1 MTINRG
7 EPRRLLADHH
17 ADVLQRRTHVQT
29 TGGRQP
35 PLGQLEADL
44 KEAVVLMDSNSRKA
58 AGLAVKACLEFVY
71 AHPHL
76 TAQSLSRPL
85 FDLLAALNDLDQ
97 GIRSAMLEPAL
108 FGNRPPERAVRQQAK
123 AYACFCVDQ
132 LKGIGVDVASAC
144 KAASRV
150 WEQCHC
156 SFGGRAGTPPWKTIK
171 DWRYRTSKLRG
182 DNTQRVV
189 LETVRREAAQGMAA
203 GPWSKDEIL
212 DQLDR
217 NLRSLGKS
225 ALE

>member
-1 MTINRG
+1 MSG
-7 EPRRLLADHH
+7 RLKVGSLPLAK
-17 ADVLQRRTHVQT
+17 
-29 TGGRQP
+29 
-35 PLGQLEADL
+35 LEADL
-44 KEAVVLMDSNSRKA
+44 KEAVVFMESNSRRA
-58 AGLAVKACLEFVY
+58 AELAVKACLGFVY

-76 TAQSLSRPL
+76 AAQGLTRPL
-85 FDLLAALNDLDQ
+85 FDPLAALDDLDK
-97 GIRSAMLEPAL
+97 GIRPAMFKPAL
-108 FGNRPPERAVRQQAK
+108 FGNRPPERAVGQQAK

-150 WEQCHC
+150 WERRHG
-156 SFGGRAGTPPWKTIK
+156 SLGGVGTPSWKRIK

-182 DNTQRVV
+182 DNTQRLV
-189 LETVRREAAQGMAA
+189 LETLRQEAAHGIAA
-203 GPWSKDEIL
+203 GSWSQDEIL